1 MSELHEMN
9 VKAMLAHADRTEHAV
24 DVIKTEVTNIHTQ
37 IKQQNENIK
46 TLEAKLNAILATI
59 QTLK

>member
-9 VKAMLAHADRTEHAV
+9 VKAMLVHADRTEHAV
-24 DVIKTEVTNIHTQ
+24 GVIKNDITNVHTQ
-37 IKQQNENIK
+37 IKQLNETIK
-46 TLEAKLNAILATI
+46 TQEAKLNAILATI